1 MILSDREIRM
11 EMESGR
17 LRFNP
22 AIEDGQISPSSIDL
36 RLSNQFTIFKRNTP
50 GVEMVIDMEQ
60 VTNLETTLESLSIRR
75 DLDEGE
81 TLTLSP
87 GDFVLAYTREY
98 VELPN
103 YLAARVEGRSSY
115 ARLGIS
121 VHQTAPTIHATFSG
135 QIRLE
140 ISHNGPYSCKLSP
153 GSKICQMIIE
163 RLGSPAERSLRS
175 QFQRQRPVSESPTL

>member
-1 MILSDREIRM
+1 MILSDREILM
-11 EMESGR
+11 EIRSGR
-17 LRFNP
+17 LRLTP
-22 AIEDGQISPSSIDL
+22 EIEDSQISPSSLDL
-36 RLSNQFTIFKRNTP
+36 RLSNRFTIFNRNVP
-50 GVEMVIDMEQ
+50 GVETVIDLEK
-60 VTNLETTLESLSIRR
+60 VTDLETTLKPLGTERILA
-75 DLDEGE
+75 DGE
-81 TLTLSP
+81 ALTLNP
-87 GDFVLAYTREY
+87 GDFVLAFTKES

-140 ISHNGPYSCKLSP
+140 ISHNGLFSCKLSP
-153 GSKICQMIIE
+153 NSKICQLVVE

-175 QFQRQRPVSESPTL
+175 QFQSQDQPEA